1 VNYSSVTSHILGVVV
16 QRACETDLKS
26 FAEEN
31 LFSPMDAELGNW
43 TRDRDGYNWGWGEIY
58 VTARDMAKFG
68 LLYLNDGEYEG
79 EQVVPVEWV
88 KESLQ
93 RHSEGGWISKKLG
106 RYFGDLGYGYQ
117 WWSARVDDH
126 DVDFAW
132 GHGGQLIVL
141 LEELDMI
148 VVTTA
153 SPLHDLP
160 PADGW
165 KYEKTIID
173 LVGEFVKSL
182 PSE

>member
-1 VNYSSVTSHILGVVV
+1 
-16 QRACETDLKS
+16 
-26 FAEEN
+26 
-31 LFSPMDAELGNW
+31 
-43 TRDRDGYNWGWGEIY
+43 
-58 VTARDMAKFG
+58 MAKFG

-79 EQVVPVEWV
+79 EQVTAVEWV
-88 KESLQ
+88 KESLH

-106 RYFGDLGYGYQ
+106 RYFGDLGYGFH
-117 WWSARVDDH
+117 WWSARVGEH

-132 GHGGQLIVL
+132 GHGGQMIVL
-141 LEELDMI
+141 LEEIDMI

-153 SPLHDLP
+153 SPLHESA

-165 KYEKTIID
+165 KYEKMIID